1 MSYVVSVGSH
11 GLSAAQL
18 AVEED
23 TVLAEDVPGDPDLPP
38 VPGLHHHVV
47 VTSSLLQAAAVL
59 VTPVALLSISRSDHE
74 TVKDV
79 NTWGNLPVILQEDY
93 NISLGKGYISVL
105 KIFSNRVS
113 CHFLTLSLVNHQ
125 I

>member
-18 AVEED
+18 TVEED

-59 VTPVALLSISRSDHE
+59 VSPVSLLSIPEQPRGGTD
-74 TVKDV
+74 
-79 NTWGNLPVILQEDY
+79 
-93 NISLGKGYISVL
+93 
-105 KIFSNRVS
+105 
-113 CHFLTLSLVNHQ
+113 
-125 I
+125 